1 LEVEMLACR
10 VSPDARPLRVRRA
23 RLMLALAVF
32 VLTCCLA
39 GTAAAGVQKP
49 ALTNLKVGIAGGI
62 NTGSLYWDEM
72 VGEAQGFFKKHGLD
86 VSFINTQ
93 NGPTT
98 AQTLLGG
105 SIDIGVG
112 ATDSFTAAVQRGAP
126 LKLLTFNTLSPE
138 ALVVTKDIKS
148 YQDLVGK
155 KVAVTSL
162 GAGSSL
168 ILFKML
174 EANHVDPKSVNF
186 VLSGATPQ
194 RFAAMVSGAV
204 QATLVAPPDDQT
216 ALQQGFR
223 VLQYSQ
229 QVFNYMFI
237 SSWVSRSWAEKNP
250 QAVAAYVA
258 ALQEAH
264 NWMVKVK
271 GKKYVPL
278 HEYRASHILARY
290 VSSNQK
296 ACDITYKTIFKT
308 LKAITPS
315 VRPNKPVLLQT
326 LQVLGQP
333 TDNLNQYF

>member
-1 LEVEMLACR
+1 MLVA
-10 VSPDARPLRVRRA
+10 PDLRGLRA
-23 RLMLALAVF
+23 RRGRFARRLGVLAV
-32 VLTCCLA
+32 VAIGTCCLA
-39 GTAAAGVQKP
+39 VSVSAAVKKP
-49 ALTNLKVGIAGGI
+49 ALTNIKIGIAGGI
-62 NTGSLYWDEM
+62 SAGTLYWDEM
-72 VGEAQGFFKKHGLD
+72 VAQSQGFFKKHGLN
-86 VSFINTQ
+86 VTFLNTQ

-112 ATDSFTAAVQRGAP
+112 ATDAFTAAVQHGAP
-126 LKLLTFNTLSPE
+126 LQVIAYQTLSPE
-138 ALVVTKDIKS
+138 ALVVTKNINS

-168 ILFKML
+168 ILFKMFS
-174 EANHVDPKSVNF
+174 ANKVDPKSVNF

-204 QATLVAPPDDQT
+204 DATLVAPPDDAT
-216 ALQQGFR
+216 ALQQGFK

-237 SSWVSRSWAEKNP
+237 SSWVSRSWATKNP
-250 QAVAAYVA
+250 ETLKAYVA
-258 ALQEAH
+258 AIQDAH
-264 NWMVKVK
+264 SFLVRP

-290 VSSNQK
+290 VNSNQA
-296 ACDITYKTIFKT
+296 ACDVSYTTILRK
-308 LKAITPS
+308 LKAVTQS
-315 VRPNKPVLLQT
+315 VRPNRAVMLQT

-333 TDNLNQYF
+333 TDNLAQYF

>member
-1 LEVEMLACR
+1 MLIRGDSRRSRAARTSLAVRLAVLAC
-10 VSPDARPLRVRRA
+10 VVTG
-23 RLMLALAVF
+23 VG
-32 VLTCCLA
+32 VLA
-39 GTAAAGVQKP
+39 GVAAATQSRP
-49 ALTNLKVGIAGGI
+49 ALTNLKIGIAGGI
-62 NTGSLYWDEM
+62 NTGSLYWDYM
-72 VGEAQGFFKKHGLD
+72 VASSQGFFKQHGLN
-86 VSFINTQ
+86 VSYVNTS

-98 AQTLLGG
+98 AQAVLGG
-105 SIDIGVG
+105 SVDIGAG
-112 ATDSFTAAVQRGAP
+112 ATDSFTSAVQHSAP
-126 LKLLTFNTLSPE
+126 LQVVSYNTLSPE

-148 YQDLVGK
+148 YKDLVGK
-155 KVAVTSL
+155 KIAVTSL

-174 EANHVDPKSVNF
+174 EANHVDTKSVNF

-216 ALQQGFR
+216 ALQEGFK

-237 SSWVSRSWAEKNP
+237 SSWVSRSWAQKNP
-250 QAVAAYVA
+250 DTLKAYVA

-264 NWMVKVK
+264 SWMVRA

-296 ACDITYKTIFKT
+296 ACDVTYGTIFGK
-308 LKAITPS
+308 LHAITQTIAPT
-315 VRPNKPVLLQT
+315 KAGLLQT

-333 TDNLNQYF
+333 TGNLDQYF